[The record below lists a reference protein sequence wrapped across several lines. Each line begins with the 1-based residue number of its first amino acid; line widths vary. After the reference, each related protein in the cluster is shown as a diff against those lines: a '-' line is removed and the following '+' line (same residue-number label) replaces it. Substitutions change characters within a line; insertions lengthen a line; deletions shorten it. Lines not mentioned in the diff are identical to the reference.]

1 MGLLVFQQSSGGTI
15 NVQGTNTASA
25 FTWTIPASTDTF
37 VGLAATQTLTNKT
50 LTTPVINTFGSA
62 ASTNLV
68 LQTNGGTTAVTIDT
82 NQNVG
87 IGVTPD
93 SIGSNWKALE
103 LANGIYLAS
112 YTGSTNADMYLG
124 CNNYW
129 NGTAYIGKVSG
140 YNATQYEQYQGQH
153 RWWNTNGSNVT
164 GGSSFTFTQAMTL
177 DASGNLLVGTTTAN
191 ARLTA
196 SRVNAGAAFYASQD
210 VATNNTTAYIYQTV
224 AGGNGGQNIGL
235 TVGIQAGNDADRILN
250 LQYYNSG
257 SPIDRFVVQRNGA
270 TYNAGGVYGT
280 ISDIRVKQDIVDA
293 TSQWEDFKNIKFR
306 KYRLI
311 TDVKENPNAPYLMG
325 LIAQELEEA
334 NMSGLVDTPVQ
345 VDGTEFHKQVKL
357 SIMYMKGMK
366 ALQEALLRIETLE
379 TQVTILQT
387 QVTAL
392 QTKVGV

>member
-1 MGLLVFQQSSGGTI
+1 M
-15 NVQGTNTASA
+15 
-25 FTWTIPASTDTF
+25 ASTISAGTTTTTALVYSADTSG
-37 VGLAATQTLTNKT
+37 VLQ
-50 LTTPVINTFGSA
+50 
-62 ASTNLV
+62 
-68 LQTNGGTTAVTIDT
+68 LQTNGTTTAVTIDT

-87 IGVTPD
+87 VGVTP
-93 SIGSNWKALE
+93 SAWGSLFKVVQVGSLTA
-103 LANGIYLAS
+103 IR
-112 YTGSTNADMYLG
+112 GSTATSGFSSNAYYDGTNFKYITSAVATDYYQ
-124 CNNYW
+124 NNGQHYW
-129 NGTAYIGKVSG
+129 QIAASGTAG
-140 YNATQYEQYQGQH
+140 
-153 RWWNTNGSNVT
+153 NTIS
-164 GGSSFTFTQAMTL
+164 FTQAMLL
-177 DASGNLLVGTTTAN
+177 DASSNLLVGTTTAN

-196 SRVNAGAAFYASQD
+196 SRVNTGAAFYASQD

-235 TVGIQAGNDADRILN
+235 TVGIQAQNDADRILN

-325 LIAQELEEA
+325 PIAQELEEA

-379 TQVTILQT
+379 TQVTTLQT

-392 QTKVGV
+392 KG

>member
-1 MGLLVFQQSSGGTI
+1 M
-15 NVQGTNTASA
+15 
-25 FTWTIPASTDTF
+25 ASTISAGTTTTTALVYSADTSG
-37 VGLAATQTLTNKT
+37 VLQ
-50 LTTPVINTFGSA
+50 
-62 ASTNLV
+62 
-68 LQTNGGTTAVTIDT
+68 LQTNGTTTAVTIDT

-87 IGVTPD
+87 VGVTP
-93 SIGSNWKALE
+93 SAWSSSYKVIQNEAAAFWSATTG
-103 LANGIYLAS
+103 NGLNLTSGY
-112 YTGSTNADMYLG
+112 YY
-124 CNNYW
+124 
-129 NGTAYIGKVSG
+129 NGTNNIYINSDYALRYSQNGG
-140 YNATQYEQYQGQH
+140 GTGAHAWYNAPSGTAG
-153 RWWNTNGSNVT
+153 NAI
-164 GGSSFTFTQAMTL
+164 TFTQAMTL

-196 SRVNAGAAFYASQD
+196 SRVNTGAAFYASQD

-235 TVGIQAGNDADRILN
+235 TVGIQAQNDADRILN

-325 LIAQELEEA
+325 PIAQELEEA

-379 TQVTILQT
+379 TQVT
-387 QVTAL
+387 AL
-392 QTKVGV
+392 QSKG